1 MPRMPR
7 SRNRERWENP
17 VSSSKLIAHDA
28 RDSAGQSVVILM
40 LIVDDNSARQMIT
53 LLLTIIS

>member
-1 MPRMPR
+1 MPSR

-28 RDSAGQSVVILM
+28 REGLLGAGGGNLVVFQIKTPT
-40 LIVDDNSARQMIT
+40 ST
-53 LLLTIIS
+53 STSTIIPS